1 MLPRGP
7 LLVVTLSA
15 AFGCARAG
23 APVAAPMLF
32 VPVESVAPV
41 GIAEAPGAASA
52 SSDRAAGQR
61 VEVEWRGRWLPAVIV
76 APRGAGWLI
85 HYDGY
90 GEDQDEVV
98 GSARIREPSPLPPD
112 RTSDEIIGV
121 EPDP

>member
-7 LLVVTLSA
+7 LLVVSLSA

-41 GIAEAPGAASA
+41 GIADAPASAAS
-52 SSDRAAGQR
+52 DERAAGQR
-61 VEVEWRGRWLPAVIV
+61 VEVEWHGRWFPAVLV
-76 APRGAGWLI
+76 ERRGVGWLI

-98 GSARIREPSPLPPD
+98 GSARIREASPMPPD
-112 RTSDEIIGV
+112 RTSDEILGV